1 MAAVRYRV
9 IEKDG
14 KELVEEIHKVVV
26 HQFNLGDVDDP
37 EIYAASPIWEWQQ
50 SEPGK
55 FVMEHAIDKPEWR
68 RQVDHSTYSYQYAVI
83 AELEM
88 KKLAEFYL
96 KWGKDGSGK
105 IR

>member
-1 MAAVRYRV
+1 MAAVRYQV
-9 IEKDG
+9 EVKDG
-14 KELVEEIHKVVV
+14 QRIIKEIHKVVV

-37 EIYAASPIWEWQQ
+37 EIYAASPVWEWQQ

-55 FVMEHAIDKPEWR
+55 FIMEHAIGEPEWR
-68 RQVDHSTYSYQYAVI
+68 RQVDHSTYSYQYAII

-96 KWGKDGSGK
+96 RWGKDGSGK